1 MERRRS
7 LVQSDSRMYAADS
20 SSAQR
25 EADGWR
31 LEASLKTSR
40 EGVSIVNRTAL
51 PTHRLPSS
59 TKSSSAPWRP
69 VTATG
74 QLTNPVPPASPSSHA
89 QFPAYAQ
96 MRCSS
101 TTNSIAKSNIKKSS
115 TFTRQEKTQD
125 EEKPRDAPTKCVPR
139 HEAPAA
145 TKQLLTASATA
156 EKIGLDCESGSDSSV
171 TPSVHATDE
180 TNSECATRARPEDV
194 LLGRGEDVSRQA
206 GNIRFQ
212 KLVMDR
218 KREYLA
224 AAANDRERLAREIK
238 NDVHARR
245 GRFLKRVEGHHGL
258 WVPIGSKAAMKKIKQ
273 SFLYTY
279 NTDASPRDV
288 TYYQS
293 IAVKEFTKNDV
304 LLGRG
309 RRTINNVGNIR
320 FRELISSR
328 KPEYTAT
335 SLHSGKDRIARDI
348 KKIIE
353 DRNGRFLEKLEGTED
368 AWVPVD
374 EAVILKKIKLC
385 FRYNHSETLG
395 EQESVACPMLDTR
408 ASNASLFEAA
418 KKLAGIHRLE
428 DRCSEVGLPAT
439 FSDELS
445 SEGHAYQQSKRDALL
460 PPVLASAFVD
470 SVALPIH
477 TADIRPDDV
486 LLGR

>member
-1 MERRRS
+1 MERRRNV
-7 LVQSDSRMYAADS
+7 VQSDSRIYAADS

-25 EADGWR
+25 EADGWL

-40 EGVSIVNRTAL
+40 EGLSIVNRTSS
-51 PTHRLPSS
+51 PTHRLSSS
-59 TKSSSAPWRP
+59 TKSSATTWRP
-69 VTATG
+69 VTAAG
-74 QLTNPVPPASPSSHA
+74 QLTNPVPPASESSRV
-89 QFPAYAQ
+89 QFPVIAQ

-101 TTNSIAKSNIKKSS
+101 TTKSIAKSNIKKCS
-115 TFTRQEKTQD
+115 TFARQEKTQD
-125 EEKPRDAPTKCVPR
+125 EEKPRDAPTKCVLR
-139 HEAPAA
+139 YEAPAA
-145 TKQLLTASATA
+145 AKQFSTASAAA
-156 EKIGLDCESGSDSSV
+156 EKIELESGSDSSV
-171 TPSVHATDE
+171 TQSVHSTDG
-180 TNSECATRARPEDV
+180 TNSECTTRARPEDV

-258 WVPIGSKAAMKKIKQ
+258 WVPIGSKATMKKIKQ

-309 RRTINNVGNIR
+309 RRTINNIGNIR

-353 DRNGRFLEKLEGTED
+353 ERNGRFLEKLEGTED

-395 EQESVACPMLDTR
+395 EQGSVPCPTLDTR

-418 KKLAGIHRLE
+418 KKLAGINRLQ
-428 DRCSEVGLPAT
+428 DRCSEVSVPAQV
-439 FSDELS
+439 SDALT
-445 SEGHAYQQSKRDALL
+445 SEGHAYQQNNRDALL

-470 SVALPIH
+470 SVVMPIH